1 MKKIIVRP
9 EALLQEV
16 FGEKARIVARES
28 GFVRRQGKLDPV
40 LFARTFCLSLL
51 DEAAVTLLSLALEL
65 SVTAS
70 ALCQRFAQPSCVE
83 YFRRLLQLTLCELDR
98 AANPPKTDIPI
109 FSRFR
114 GVYLADGTTLMLPE
128 CLAGRFPGCG
138 GGAGAADTRA
148 TAAVKI
154 LLRYRLDCPGDVSVL
169 LEGARTPD
177 KNMLA
182 SMSRL
187 EAGALLI
194 TDLGFFDGE
203 RFAEMERQG
212 CFWLTRLPAQ
222 LSLQEDGGEWTEP
235 VDLPDRLGRLGVGQ
249 HETTA
254 TMSRKSPFRGRVML
268 QRCPEAVAVERRRR
282 ALQKCKGVAPGRRK
296 LALCDWW
303 TLATNAPGE
312 TMSAK
317 EATNP
322 YRSRWQIELVFE
334 RWKSLGRLAIDPKYS
349 QNRAECE
356 LYARLMGVLMVDHLA
371 ASGGGSLSGK
381 SMWLAWEQALKLVPM
396 ILLALRGLVSWEVVR
411 MEWDRLSRAR
421 PRQSRRKKR
430 PSTRQ
435 TLYQ

>member
-1 MKKIIVRP
+1 MKKIIVAP

-16 FGEKARIVARES
+16 FGEKARIIARES
-28 GFVRRQGKLDPV
+28 GFVQRQRKLDPV

-51 DEAAVTLLSLALEL
+51 GSAAVSLVSLGLDVA
-65 SVTAS
+65 VTAS
-70 ALCQRFAQPSCVE
+70 ALCQQFRKTTSVE

-98 AANPPKTDIPI
+98 AANPPKTNIPI

-128 CLAGRFPGCG
+128 CLAERFPGYG
-138 GGAGAADTRA
+138 GGAGATDSRA
-148 TAAVKI
+148 SAAVKI

-169 LEGARTPD
+169 LAGARTPD
-177 KNMLA
+177 KTMLA

-212 CFWLTRLPAQ
+212 CFWLTRLPAM
-222 LSLQEDGGEWTEP
+222 LSLQADGGEWTEL
-235 VDLPDRLGRLGVGQ
+235 VDLLDRLEKLGVRQ
-249 HETTA
+249 HEVTS
-254 TMSRKSPFRGRVML
+254 TMSKKAPFRGRVVL
-268 QRCPEAVAVERRRR
+268 QRCPEAVAAGRRRR

-296 LALCDWW
+296 LTLCDWW
-303 TLATNAPGE
+303 TAATNAPEGL
-312 TMSAK
+312 MSAK
-317 EATNP
+317 EATNL
-322 YRSRWQIELVFE
+322 YRSRWQIELVFK
-334 RWKSLGRLAIDPKYS
+334 RWKSLGRLAIDAKHS

-356 LYARLMGVLMVDHLA
+356 LYARLMGVLLVDHLA
-371 ASGGGSLSGK
+371 GSRGGSLSGK
-381 SMWLAWEQALKLVPM
+381 SMWLAWEQALKLIPM
-396 ILLALRGLVSWEVVR
+396 ILLALRGLIAWEVVR
-411 MEWDRLSRAR
+411 MEWDRLSKAR